1 MAKSDVS
8 FWQSQGK
15 TILLAGFVAAT
26 LDLLGAII
34 VYAILLKKI
43 TAEKLVRGIAS
54 GVFKKQAFSGGTE
67 MVLYGIVF
75 HYLIAFVFTIFY
87 CLIFPYIPFLKKYI
101 ILSGLLYGFFVWA
114 VMNLIILPLV
124 FPNRT
129 AVTLESVYTGAPIL
143 MVMMG
148 LPLSYF
154 ANKYYASKHE
164 T

>member
-1 MAKSDVS
+1 MSKSGVS

-15 TILLAGFVAAT
+15 IILLAGFVAGT

-34 VYAILLKKI
+34 IYAIILKKI
-43 TAEKLVRGIAS
+43 AAEKLVRGIAS
-54 GVFKKQAFSGGTE
+54 GVFKQAFSGGTE
-67 MVLYGIVF
+67 MVMYGIAF

-87 CLIFPYIPFLKKYI
+87 FLIFPNIPFLKKYI

-124 FPNRT
+124 FPNLA